1 MVEVRQ
7 SHRGFQ
13 YGGAGDFPLVSGLSP
28 KELSRR
34 RSAVRGLTGECD
46 FNHTLSAKV
55 TGECVCL
62 WIGKRRSVMEGKG
75 PGAGQWTS
83 TQAYVLSVICLL
95 VGVAVG
101 YLVRGSAPAPD
112 NVAAHAPISAGES
125 LPAPGA
131 SQQPTTEQLRQ
142 MADTQAQPLLK
153 QLESDPRNSAL
164 LYQIGNL
171 YYDAQQYP
179 EAVKY
184 YENSLQIDPKATD
197 VRTDMATAYHLMGQS
212 DRAIQEYD
220 AVLKIDGKHA
230 NALFNEGM
238 VKWQDKMHL
247 KGAIASWKRLLD
259 PHPDYTQRDRVEKL
273 IAQAEQHLTIKPG
286 SEAAK

>member
-1 MVEVRQ
+1 
-7 SHRGFQ
+7 
-13 YGGAGDFPLVSGLSP
+13 
-28 KELSRR
+28 
-34 RSAVRGLTGECD
+34 
-46 FNHTLSAKV
+46 
-55 TGECVCL
+55 
-62 WIGKRRSVMEGKG
+62 MEGKE

-95 VGVAVG
+95 LGVAVG
-101 YLVRGSAPAPD
+101 YLVRGSAASNNTATQTRAAATEQSPAP
-112 NVAAHAPISAGES
+112 IR
-125 LPAPGA
+125 GA
-131 SQQPTTEQLRQ
+131 QQPTVEQLRQ
-142 MADTQAQPLLK
+142 MADTQVQPLLK

-238 VKWQDKMHL
+238 VKWQDKMDL

-259 PHPDYTQRDRVEKL
+259 AHPDYAQRDRVEEL
-273 IAQAEQHLTIKPG
+273 IAQAEQHLTTKPG

>member
-1 MVEVRQ
+1 
-7 SHRGFQ
+7 
-13 YGGAGDFPLVSGLSP
+13 
-28 KELSRR
+28 
-34 RSAVRGLTGECD
+34 
-46 FNHTLSAKV
+46 
-55 TGECVCL
+55 
-62 WIGKRRSVMEGKG
+62 MEGKA

-95 VGVAVG
+95 LGVAVG
-101 YLVRGSAPAPD
+101 YLVRGSAPSNNALTQ
-112 NVAAHAPISAGES
+112 VRASSAES
-125 LPAPGA
+125 LPASMAGG
-131 SQQPTTEQLRQ
+131 QQPGVGELRQ

-153 QLESDPRNSAL
+153 QLESDPKNSTL

-212 DRAIQEYD
+212 NRAIQEYD

-238 VKWQDKMHL
+238 VKWQDKMDL
-247 KGAIASWKRLLD
+247 KGAIASWRRLLD
-259 PHPDYTQRDRVEKL
+259 AHPDYAQRDRVEKL

-286 SEAAK
+286 NEAAK

>member
-1 MVEVRQ
+1 
-7 SHRGFQ
+7 
-13 YGGAGDFPLVSGLSP
+13 
-28 KELSRR
+28 
-34 RSAVRGLTGECD
+34 
-46 FNHTLSAKV
+46 
-55 TGECVCL
+55 
-62 WIGKRRSVMEGKG
+62 MEGKA

-95 VGVAVG
+95 LGVAVG
-101 YLVRGSAPAPD
+101 YLVRGSAPSNNALTQ
-112 NVAAHAPISAGES
+112 VRASSAES
-125 LPAPGA
+125 LPASMAGG
-131 SQQPTTEQLRQ
+131 QQPGVGELRR

-153 QLESDPRNSAL
+153 QLESDPNNSTL

-212 DRAIQEYD
+212 NRAIQEYD

-238 VKWQDKMHL
+238 VKWQDKMDL
-247 KGAIASWKRLLD
+247 KGAISSWKRLLD
-259 PHPDYTQRDRVEKL
+259 AHPDYANRNQVEKL

-286 SEAAK
+286 NEAAK

>member
-1 MVEVRQ
+1 
-7 SHRGFQ
+7 
-13 YGGAGDFPLVSGLSP
+13 
-28 KELSRR
+28 
-34 RSAVRGLTGECD
+34 
-46 FNHTLSAKV
+46 
-55 TGECVCL
+55 
-62 WIGKRRSVMEGKG
+62 MEGKA

-95 VGVAVG
+95 LGVAVG
-101 YLVRGSAPAPD
+101 YLVRGSAPSNNALMQ
-112 NVAAHAPISAGES
+112 VRASSAES
-125 LPAPGA
+125 LPASMAGG
-131 SQQPTTEQLRQ
+131 QQPGVGELRQ

-153 QLESDPRNSAL
+153 QLESDPKNSTL

-184 YENSLQIDPKATD
+184 YENSLQIDPRATD

-212 DRAIQEYD
+212 NRAIQEYD

-238 VKWQDKMHL
+238 VKWQDKMDL
-247 KGAIASWKRLLD
+247 KGAIASWRRLLD
-259 PHPDYTQRDRVEKL
+259 AHPDYAQRDRVEKL

-286 SEAAK
+286 NEAAK

>member
-1 MVEVRQ
+1 
-7 SHRGFQ
+7 
-13 YGGAGDFPLVSGLSP
+13 
-28 KELSRR
+28 
-34 RSAVRGLTGECD
+34 
-46 FNHTLSAKV
+46 
-55 TGECVCL
+55 
-62 WIGKRRSVMEGKG
+62 MEGKG
-75 PGAGQWTS
+75 PAAGQWTS
-83 TQAYVLSVICLL
+83 TQAYVLSVICLV

-101 YLVRGSAPAPD
+101 YLARGSAPSPSNAGSQARM
-112 NVAAHAPISAGES
+112 NASEALNTSSAA
-125 LPAPGA
+125 
-131 SQQPTTEQLRQ
+131 QPPTAEQMRH

-153 QLESDPRNSAL
+153 QLDGDPKNSAL

-184 YENSLQIDPKATD
+184 YEQSLNVDPKATD

-238 VKWQDKMHL
+238 VKWQDKMDFS
-247 KGAIASWKRLLD
+247 GAIASWKRLLEA
-259 PHPDYTQRDRVEKL
+259 HPDYAQRDNVEKL
-273 IAQAEQHLTIKPG
+273 IAQAEQHLTMKA
-286 SEAAK
+286 ETK

>member
-1 MVEVRQ
+1 
-7 SHRGFQ
+7 
-13 YGGAGDFPLVSGLSP
+13 
-28 KELSRR
+28 
-34 RSAVRGLTGECD
+34 
-46 FNHTLSAKV
+46 
-55 TGECVCL
+55 
-62 WIGKRRSVMEGKG
+62 MEGKG

-95 VGVAVG
+95 LGVAVG
-101 YLVRGSAPAPD
+101 YLVRGSAPSNNTATQARA
-112 NVAAHAPISAGES
+112 VAMEQS
-125 LPAPGA
+125 PAAIGGA
-131 SQQPTTEQLRQ
+131 QQPTVEQLRQ

-153 QLESDPRNSAL
+153 QLESDPKNSAL

-184 YENSLQIDPKATD
+184 YENSLKIDPKATD
-197 VRTDMATAYHLMGQS
+197 VRTDMATAYHLMGQP

-238 VKWQDKMHL
+238 VKWQDKMDL
-247 KGAIASWKRLLD
+247 NGAIALWKRLLEV
-259 PHPDYTQRDRVEKL
+259 HPDYAQRDRVEKL

>member
-1 MVEVRQ
+1 
-7 SHRGFQ
+7 
-13 YGGAGDFPLVSGLSP
+13 
-28 KELSRR
+28 
-34 RSAVRGLTGECD
+34 
-46 FNHTLSAKV
+46 
-55 TGECVCL
+55 
-62 WIGKRRSVMEGKG
+62 MEGKESD
-75 PGAGQWTS
+75 AGQWTS

-101 YLVRGSAPAPD
+101 YLVRGSAPPSNGTVTQAQAGRMAQSPTGIAPM
-112 NVAAHAPISAGES
+112 NSAP
-125 LPAPGA
+125 
-131 SQQPTTEQLRQ
+131 QPTPEELRH

-153 QLESDPRNSAL
+153 QLESDPKNSAL

-184 YENSLQIDPKATD
+184 YENSLKIDPKATD

-238 VKWQDKMHL
+238 VKWQDKMDL
-247 KGAIASWKRLLD
+247 NGAIASWKRLLET
-259 PHPDYTQRDRVEKL
+259 HPDYAQRDRVEML
-273 IAQAEQHLTIKPG
+273 IAQAEQQQTTKPG
-286 SEAAK
+286 GEAK